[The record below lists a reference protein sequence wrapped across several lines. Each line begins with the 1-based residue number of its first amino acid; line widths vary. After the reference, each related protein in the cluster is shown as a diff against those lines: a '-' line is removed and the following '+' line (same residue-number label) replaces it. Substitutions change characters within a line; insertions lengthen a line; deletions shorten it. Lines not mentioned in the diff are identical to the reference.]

1 MATLTPIAVGLT
13 GSAESAPATPSASDV
28 IPCAAYRYVLLEITS
43 STGTPTVT
51 VDDPTTAAIPAAKT
65 AADPDLQIG
74 PLSAGQTF
82 SRLLPT
88 SRYRDSSG
96 NINITTSSPANST
109 IKVYGIP
116 V

>member
-1 MATLTPIAVGLT
+1 MATITPIAVGLS
-13 GSAESAPATPSASDV
+13 GAADAAPVTPSASDV
-28 IPCAAYRYVLLEITS
+28 IPCAAYKYVLLKIVS

-51 VDDPTTAAIPAAKT
+51 VDDPTTPAIPAAKT

-74 PLSAGQTF
+74 PLSAGQTYT
-82 SRLLPT
+82 RLLPT

-96 NINITTSSPANST
+96 NINIATASPANST
-109 IKVYGIP
+109 IICYGIP